1 MNAPQRV
8 EQLAKRMT
16 RGKEFAAW
24 ADEPPPRGAAGTL
37 WEKHIIELA
46 EAGDPRFIE
55 KLRKH
60 VASSAIRSERA
71 TAALN
76 TPEPDAAA

>member
-1 MNAPQRV
+1 MNAPQKV

-16 RGKEFAAW
+16 SGKEFTAW

-60 VASSAIRSERA
+60 VASGVIRSERA
-71 TAALN
+71 LAVLN
-76 TPEPDAAA
+76 TTEPDAAA